1 MLGRPFTLATV
12 AMPPSIGRVV
22 KTLKNDVGSVTRSPP
37 NLTLMGESGAYD
49 HMLVITEWSLQRIIG
64 TERMLHQTTLHRVV

>member
-49 HMLVITEWSLQRIIG
+49 HMLVITEYHWNG
-64 TERMLHQTTLHRVV
+64 TYAASNDSTPRCLKSI